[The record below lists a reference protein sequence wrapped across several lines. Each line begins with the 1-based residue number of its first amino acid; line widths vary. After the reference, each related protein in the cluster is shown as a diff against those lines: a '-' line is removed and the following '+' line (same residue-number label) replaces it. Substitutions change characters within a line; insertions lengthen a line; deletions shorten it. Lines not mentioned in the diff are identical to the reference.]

1 MNNRLKRIAFIT
13 SAVFL
18 CSAMGPYLSAIY
30 KGQEP
35 ADTKPVTKKAVH
47 AEIVAAEQTA
57 PVIERLTYACEE
69 NNQKEINSVCD
80 TIVAEMDAAKREVAA
95 YGIDI
100 DEWASD
106 EIKARQEKYENE
118 LNIKYAETSKAVEE
132 LRNGIDSEKNLGI
145 ISDNIIESK
154 EHHYSDAT
162 PNIEDVSKELGSVED
177 DHITKS
183 ADINSPAPSDSDL
196 RYEGGSEFPEPIQL
210 IADSFDDANSIY
222 LYVKNNI
229 KYEPYWGSKK
239 EALITLAQQGGN
251 DLDQASL
258 LIALLRAK
266 GIPARYVTGTSR
278 ITPQQALE
286 ITGATDETAAGRIIA
301 GGFRNAK
308 RILDNGTVIGYMMT
322 RTWVEAYI
330 PYTDYRGAGN
340 KSGEGVWV
348 QLDPSFKTL
357 DSHVKNIS
365 ADYNSDMLDIISNTQ
380 KYYEANSEAEAPA
393 FDKSADIPCYF
404 RSIVKTEGKYI
415 PSTLPYTLVGVD
427 SRYSVMRDSDKD
439 KISIGIDGETI
450 VTKPVSQLYGKPVTI
465 SYEPAHSEDAS
476 VMDRYDNLTEVPAY
490 LVNVKPVVT
499 IGSDKYKITDSDISW
514 LFETQ
519 LGTDHQM
526 FVRISTGGSTNI
538 LVDNIMSGSMYSV
551 NLDLQTITNDDIMA
565 CESRTQAAK
574 ENFTPKNMCTPDE
587 LGAFLNYAGKYYF
600 SLCDSQGE
608 MYSAL
613 SNIEK
618 TRRLGVAITGYRF
631 AKSASFGMV
640 RNLDYGSF
648 YIDVAYNSALTVSL
662 DGDKRKENE
671 FILGLGTIESYFEGY
686 LWEQLIDPEETCI
699 STVSVTS
706 IAAKQGIAPVYI
718 TQENADKKLENCNIT
733 KDVKEEVMDF
743 VNRGLMVELVP
754 ETLTIGDWT
763 GTAYTAI
770 DMETG
775 SASYM
780 ISGGTAGGSSMNFEN
795 LFNINNRL
803 VAMNIELCDLCMAQ
817 GYMTFVSGEMQR
829 DGVKLV
835 QGANAM
841 INSATALGMAM
852 KMRYD
857 NYDFI
862 FKYAETDNI
871 DAVMNEYLDF
881 TLKNLLDTFATVISM
896 YVNAAGQIIGGLNEL
911 IPAKLEKLLGEG
923 IAKEIADGLTNG
935 SSTFITLY
943 HAITQGISEG
953 RNIKNLGDEYE
964 GPDKWAW
971 IVVVTD
977 LIGNIV
983 GRMEW

>member
-132 LRNGIDSEKNLGI
+132 LRNGIDTEKNLGI

-162 PNIEDVSKELGSVED
+162 PNIEEVSKELGSVED

-404 RSIVKTEGKYI
+404 RSIVKTEDKYI
-415 PSTLPYTLVGVD
+415 PSSLPYILVGVD

-526 FVRISTGGSTNI
+526 FVRISTNGSSNI
-538 LVDNIMSGSMYSV
+538 LVDNIMSGSMYSL
-551 NLDLQTITNDDIMA
+551 NLDLQSITNDDIMA
-565 CESRTQAAK
+565 CRNNMKNAEANYS
-574 ENFTPKNMCTPDE
+574 PKNMCTPEE
-587 LGAFLNYAGKYYF
+587 LGAFLSFAGKYYF
-600 SLCDSQGE
+600 SLCDAQSAA
-608 MYSAL
+608 YSTI
-613 SNIEK
+613 SNIDK

-648 YIDVAYNSALTVSL
+648 YIDVAYNSALTISL

-671 FILGLGTIESYFEGY
+671 FILGLGTLESYYEGY

-706 IAAKQGIAPVYI
+706 IAAKQGISPVYI
-718 TQENADKKLENCNIT
+718 TKDNADKKLESCNVT
-733 KDVKEEVMDF
+733 KDVKEEVMNF

-770 DMETG
+770 DMSTG

-780 ISGGTAGGSSMNFEN
+780 ISGGTAGGSSMDFEG
-795 LFNINNRL
+795 LFNLNNKL
-803 VAMNIELCDLCMAQ
+803 ASLNFVFAEISMVQ
-817 GYMTFVSGEMQR
+817 GYNTFIAGEMSY
-829 DGVKLV
+829 DGMKVA
-835 QGANAM
+835 QGANSM
-841 INSATALGMAM
+841 INAATALGGAM
-852 KMRYD
+852 TMRYD
-857 NYDFI
+857 NYDYI
-862 FKYAETDNI
+862 FKYAEEGETEE
-871 DAVMNEYLDF
+871 VMNEYIDF
-881 TLKNLLDTFATVISM
+881 TLKNLLNTIVTASTMILSSIAQV
-896 YVNAAGQIIGGLNEL
+896 AGGLAEFLPNTFTNHFGHDFL
-911 IPAKLEKLLGEG
+911 KGFSDALG
-923 IAKEIADGLTNG
+923 NG
-935 SSTFITLY
+935 TDAFSALY
-943 HAITQGISEG
+943 DVVTTAIDEAHNMDESEG
-953 RNIKNLGDEYE
+953 NDYD
-964 GPDKWAW
+964 GPDKWAMLT
-971 IVVVTD
+971 VLTD
-977 LIGNIV
+977 LVAQVLSG
-983 GRMEW
+983 GD